1 MVRIWPFVS
10 DADKAVERIAVP
22 KTPVVRPR
30 TELAAA
36 RSEPSANGPRR
47 FRPSPF
53 RLPAPGPPAPPA
65 SGAAAAAAAAA
76 TSAGVLA
83 ALRQTAAVELRGR
96 RFEDSRLTAAAS
108 DCGSQL
114 NTDVSQEVSVRDHDS
129 GFDLNLRFR
138 SIQLRD
144 HVLHNLHILRKVGED
159 QTICPRVDLHL
170 PSLAQSRSDDLKKR
184 ALALT
189 ASPTRL

>member
-1 MVRIWPFVS
+1 G
-10 DADKAVERIAVP
+10 K
-22 KTPVVRPR
+22 RPQEVR
-30 TELAAA
+30 TESLLLTG
-36 RSEPSANGPRR
+36 SGSAT
-47 FRPSPF
+47 
-53 RLPAPGPPAPPA
+53 ATA

-170 PSLAQSRSDDLKKR
+170 PPRHQSRSDDLKE
-184 ALALT
+184 AAPALT
-189 ASPTRL
+189 PPPPPPVSCRLRRRWNQNHPCRTQTAIQPRGHT